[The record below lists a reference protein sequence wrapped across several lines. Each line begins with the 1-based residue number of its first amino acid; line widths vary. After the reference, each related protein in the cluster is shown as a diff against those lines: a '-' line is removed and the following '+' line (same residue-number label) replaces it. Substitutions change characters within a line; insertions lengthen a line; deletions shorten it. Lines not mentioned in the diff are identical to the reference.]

1 MSGHISDNVDAGTFG
16 VVDDAAEN
24 GNRVVKACVVFC
36 ARLVQPRRQKSVV
49 LWGGGGPG
57 AMAASRCS
65 TFHNDRHG
73 LFKAAVQT
81 EERVI
86 VVGGIAILQHLQ
98 GHHDGIELQRG
109 GSWGSLCPDDIYLVL
124 KHDVP
129 IAPDLGHR
137 LLNNAQ
143 VGHGGCGERQPM
155 HAVGPQPSRNN
166 RGRGDAE
173 IGAFGGR
180 SRWASDRIGRPATST
195 VRQAKQCL
203 GDDWLFLCVPRRW
216 CTTSHCTAD

>member
-1 MSGHISDNVDAGTFG
+1 M
-16 VVDDAAEN
+16 
-24 GNRVVKACVVFC
+24 
-36 ARLVQPRRQKSVV
+36 
-49 LWGGGGPG
+49 
-57 AMAASRCS
+57 
-65 TFHNDRHG
+65 
-73 LFKAAVQT
+73 QT

-86 VVGGIAILQHLQ
+86 VVGGIAVLQHLQ

-109 GSWGSLCPDDIYLVL
+109 GSWGPLCPNDIYLVL

-137 LLNNAQ
+137 LLHNAQ
-143 VGHGGCGERQPM
+143 VGHGGCGERQPT

-195 VRQAKQCL
+195 ARQAKQCL
-203 GDDWLFLCVPRRW
+203 GGDWLFLCVPRRW
-216 CTTSHCTAD
+216 CTTELLHSGLIGSPRWRCCCPPHAPALPNLAISQAESGSQPGLRPTILRPQYYRPTGGAHEARSDFR